1 MTKAKQQSVRTDS
14 RAAALP
20 HDGYVFESRD
30 VIRFTRIPATYLNKF
45 LEHNRI
51 RASIRQGEGRGSRR
65 LFTKQDVLGIA
76 LMWALFQTGLRSKV
90 IADALRALSPDES
103 SIGPITAVAT
113 ILDCH
118 PSGAAAELVIRRWLG
133 PPRKKGRDLRVIT
146 APSDVEPRPE
156 LSSELVIPVGRI
168 FEEVKKEIE
177 RFRATRGA

>member
-1 MTKAKQQSVRTDS
+1 MTKTRQQSTRTDS
-14 RAAALP
+14 GAEAVP
-20 HDGYVFESRD
+20 HDGVFESRD

-90 IADALRALSPDES
+90 ITEVLKALSPDES
-103 SIGPITAVAT
+103 SVGPVTAIAW
-113 ILDCH
+113 ILDSH
-118 PSGAAAELVIRRWLG
+118 PAGAAVLVIRRWLG
-133 PPRKKGRDLRVIT
+133 PPRKKGGGDLRVIM
-146 APSDVEPRPE
+146 APSHVEPKPD
-156 LSSELVIPVGRI
+156 LSSELVVPVGRI

-177 RFRATRGA
+177 RFMATRGA

>member
-1 MTKAKQQSVRTDS
+1 MTKTKQQSTRTDS
-14 RAAALP
+14 GAEAVP

-45 LEHNRI
+45 LEHNRV

-65 LFTKQDVLGIA
+65 LFTKYDVLGIA

-90 IADALRALSPDES
+90 ITELLRVMSPDES
-103 SIGPITAVAT
+103 SMGPITAVALV
-113 ILDCH
+113 LDH
-118 PSGAAAELVIRRWLG
+118 NPSGAASVLVIRRWLG
-133 PPRKKGRDLRVIT
+133 PRRKKVGNLMVIMG
-146 APSDVEPRPE
+146 PSHVEPKPD
-156 LSSELVIPVGRI
+156 LASEIVIPVGRI